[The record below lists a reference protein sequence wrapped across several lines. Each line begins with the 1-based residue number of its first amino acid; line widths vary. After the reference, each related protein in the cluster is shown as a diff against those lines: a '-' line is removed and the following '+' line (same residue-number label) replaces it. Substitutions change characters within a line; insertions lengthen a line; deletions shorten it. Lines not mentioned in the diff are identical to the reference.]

1 MCVKL
6 FFFSLK
12 GKRVS
17 QVDIPEAGGP
27 GVCVRGLLFQGG
39 ERRRVVVQTHATS
52 PFLPEGLEGKKK
64 RFFCV
69 YVKVQVLYAIHS

>member
-1 MCVKL
+1 M
-6 FFFSLK
+6 
-12 GKRVS
+12 
-17 QVDIPEAGGP
+17 DIPEAGGP

-39 ERRRVVVQTHATS
+39 ERRRVVVVVVQTHATS
-52 PFLPEGLEGKKK
+52 PFLPEGLEGKKNKK

>member
-1 MCVKL
+1 M
-6 FFFSLK
+6 
-12 GKRVS
+12 
-17 QVDIPEAGGP
+17 DIPEAGGP

-39 ERRRVVVQTHATS
+39 ERRRVVVVVQTHATS

-64 RFFCV
+64 KKDFFCV